1 MHEPEEE
8 RAVWKASFSEETRAD
23 QVQED
28 SDAWYAVTGLLLAI
42 ISTGVCL
49 AIFTAWMCSR

>member
-1 MHEPEEE
+1 MQQQDDE
-8 RAVWKASFSEETRAD
+8 RPIWTATFTEETRAN
-23 QVQED
+23 QLQED

-49 AIFTAWMCSR
+49 AVFTAWACS